1 MNDRITR
8 EDVDRLDALDHMY
21 EAEEY
26 TQRIEDMQQRLTVL
40 AQLLTC
46 AIANLGGEMA
56 VTTTE
61 IERAVSGQQLALTSL
76 PNNRG
81 FYVALVTHS
90 PGDHDVAT
98 PAAPAA
104 PVDPRR
110 FPDPRT

>member
-1 MNDRITR
+1 MS
-8 EDVDRLDALDHMY
+8 EEFDAIDHMR
-21 EAEEY
+21 EVDELN
-26 TQRIEDMQQRLTVL
+26 TRIEDMQQRLTVL

-46 AIANLGGEMA
+46 AIASLGGEMA

-104 PVDPRR
+104 PVHPRG